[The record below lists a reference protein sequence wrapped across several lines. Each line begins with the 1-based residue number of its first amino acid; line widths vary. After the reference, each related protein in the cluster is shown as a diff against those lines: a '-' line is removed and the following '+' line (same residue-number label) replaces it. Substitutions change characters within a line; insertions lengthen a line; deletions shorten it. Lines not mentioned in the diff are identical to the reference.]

1 MSHEKKY
8 NEFSTY
14 LMNTPSTLVGS
25 STANPKNPPSQGL
38 EKTAGKC
45 NAPADQ
51 KAKMECL
58 GFAPELFSIG
68 WIARLLDPDPGNMCI
83 NMTAV

>member
-1 MSHEKKY
+1 
-8 NEFSTY
+8 
-14 LMNTPSTLVGS
+14 MNTPSTLVGS